1 MNTKERCSSTDDTI
15 QGDSG
20 DAHEL
25 KTSVDLPRHPARVD
39 PLPNISRRSE
49 RWTPTGRE
57 DIDDESLI
65 RAVHAAHR

>member
-39 PLPNISRRSE
+39 PLPETSRGAPNAR
-49 RWTPTGRE
+49 P
-57 DIDDESLI
+57 
-65 RAVHAAHR
+65 

>member
-25 KTSVDLPRHPARVD
+25 SHQWIFRVTQRGSTRCLKHLAAPRTLD
-39 PLPNISRRSE
+39 PDRP
-49 RWTPTGRE
+49 
-57 DIDDESLI
+57 
-65 RAVHAAHR
+65 

>member
-1 MNTKERCSSTDDTI
+1 MNTKERSSSTDDTI

-20 DAHEL
+20 DAHAL

-39 PLPNISRRSE
+39 PLPETSRGAPNAD
-49 RWTPTGRE
+49 PTGRE
-57 DIDDESLI
+57 DIDDETLI